1 MALFSGLMAK
11 DIIVN
16 LTYCSLKPI
25 NDRKFVKSLVH
36 YGNKQFYPRSSKMLI
51 NTSYNPCTS
60 IISTLAAIGAVNWG
74 LVGIFNFNLVTYL
87 LGDYPT
93 ITKIVYVLV
102 GLSGLWSLCS
112 LSKVL
117 CSPSIQK
124 AD

>member
-1 MALFSGLMAK
+1 
-11 DIIVN
+11 
-16 LTYCSLKPI
+16 
-25 NDRKFVKSLVH
+25 
-36 YGNKQFYPRSSKMLI
+36 MLI